1 MADVRPP
8 VTVSLRWDEELRF
21 TTQTG
26 HFTQIIDGE
35 AQAAPSPMQALAVG
49 LAGCMAVDVVSI
61 LLKGRHPLR
70 ALTATLVAR
79 RADGQPARFVAITL
93 HLVVTGNV
101 PSEAVDRA
109 AQLSRDKY
117 CSVWHSMRDDIEFDI
132 THEVVPV

>member
-8 VTVSLRWDEELRF
+8 VTVSLRWDEGLRF
-21 TTQTG
+21 TAQAG
-26 HFTQIIDGE
+26 HFTETIDGE
-35 AQAAPSPMQALAVG
+35 AQAGPSPMQALAVG

-61 LLKGRHPLR
+61 LRKGRHPLR
-70 ALTATLVAR
+70 ALTATLAGR

-93 HLVVTGNV
+93 HFVVTGSV
-101 PSEAVDRA
+101 PPEAVDRA

-132 THEVVPV
+132 TYEIVPD